1 MLSQAMLET
10 QGDDDD
16 EVLSQAMLETQG
28 FDDGDDDDNDDGGG
42 DQAAAAAAPQAE
54 PADEP
59 DGEPSEQEMLAAIF
73 ERFDADCDGYLSFA
87 EAQAWGRALTGND
100 MGADMFRSI
109 VEASLPPG
117 ASQQEEDEVAAA
129 VARGISADGL
139 RRVYATEE
147 SLDVPESYARI
158 LESVPHPPNLNLKFY
173 KNLVPFHGG
182 VTIEEFFATWAGDYA
197 RLERAHNYIQW
208 LFPSPE
214 ASMFN
219 QHAQPLLEAEA
230 AVMRA
235 DPEVQQRLRQSVEL
249 FLDFLG

>member
-1 MLSQAMLET
+1 MLET

-16 EVLSQAMLETQG
+16 VLSQAMLETQG
-28 FDDGDDDDNDDGGG
+28 FDDDDDDDDGGG
-42 DQAAAAAAPQAE
+42 DQAAAAAAPVEPLRQAE
-54 PADEP
+54 PDADEP

>member
-1 MLSQAMLET
+1 M
-10 QGDDDD
+10 
-16 EVLSQAMLETQG
+16 
-28 FDDGDDDDNDDGGG
+28 
-42 DQAAAAAAPQAE
+42 
-54 PADEP
+54 
-59 DGEPSEQEMLAAIF
+59 
-73 ERFDADCDGYLSFA
+73 
-87 EAQAWGRALTGND
+87 
-100 MGADMFRSI
+100 
-109 VEASLPPG
+109 
-117 ASQQEEDEVAAA
+117 
-129 VARGISADGL
+129 
-139 RRVYATEE
+139 
-147 SLDVPESYARI
+147 
-158 LESVPHPPNLNLKFY
+158 
-173 KNLVPFHGG
+173 PFHGG